1 MWKFNFP
8 RHTIIPVRKSL
19 RYFEYC
25 LIRQHKHR
33 VNVPDLPKVNS
44 RKVYDEV
51 SIRRYISFNK

>member
-1 MWKFNFP
+1 MP
-8 RHTIIPVRKSL
+8 RTDL
-19 RYFEYC
+19 RYFKYC